1 MVMAMLCGDRY
12 APVTSS
18 LGFLRAP
25 LGEVSAALHQWRSKI
40 HGSAELIHL
49 GGGLREN
56 VGRLEPLTGGVHPR
70 ELLVATRSSEWTAV
84 LDCGVQGGDQVTTV
98 GYLAR
103 TLLCQG
109 VVVASIPDSEGGGGV
124 PERLGARQFEMFGP
138 VATDFIN
145 YVRTISLVRDGSRWR
160 FDTAGTVQDFEDVGA
175 YQRRKVVERFTPA
188 MLTEY
193 ASALGL
199 EPFQADFYPGPSALV
214 VSPETPPP
222 GALVLTIAEAQRW
235 AGIEPR

>member
-1 MVMAMLCGDRY
+1 M
-12 APVTSS
+12 
-18 LGFLRAP
+18 
-25 LGEVSAALHQWRSKI
+25 
-40 HGSAELIHL
+40 
-49 GGGLREN
+49 
-56 VGRLEPLTGGVHPR
+56 
-70 ELLVATRSSEWTAV
+70 

-235 AGIEPR
+235 AESNQGRSRLAPVTGTRTEALRRPGFGKAELLRRQQRCTSLSVSGSRTYCATSLRSSGRVAPMA